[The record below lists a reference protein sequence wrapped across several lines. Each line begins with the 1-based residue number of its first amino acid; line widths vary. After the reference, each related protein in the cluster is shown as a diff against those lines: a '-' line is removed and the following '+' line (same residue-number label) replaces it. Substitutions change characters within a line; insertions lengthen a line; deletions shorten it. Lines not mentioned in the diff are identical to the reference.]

1 MFIFLWICIQII
13 AEVLPVSSS
22 GHIFLLQ
29 KIWSCL
35 SFTVPLDHPW
45 QTIDFILH
53 VPTFLVLLFFFFG
66 RWWQMIFD
74 RPISTAVF
82 YEPAAWIKMARVLV
96 FLACS
101 SVITTLF
108 WWKRY
113 YGYFAVP
120 VSVGF
125 VFTGL
130 ALLSLKFLP
139 RGGACSWWARDGVVL
154 GFVQGSVM
162 NAGFSRFAFSLLAG
176 RLLGYEA
183 RTALAIAFLIEM
195 PLLFGAGIKG
205 IWEIYQAP
213 EIFREYFAIHGVFVM
228 LIATI
233 LSYFVLQIVDRMV
246 EKGKLHYVAGYMIVP
261 FVTCLVFERCS

>member
-1 MFIFLWICIQII
+1 MFIFLWIFIQIV

-22 GHIFLLQ
+22 GHIFLL
-29 KIWSCL
+29 KRIYSCL

-45 QTIDFILH
+45 QTIDFMLH
-53 VPTFLVLLFFFFG
+53 VPTFLVLLIFFFG

-82 YEPAAWIKMARVLV
+82 FERRSWIQIARVLL
-96 FLACS
+96 FLGCS
-101 SVITTLF
+101 STITTLF

-125 VFTGL
+125 VFTAL
-130 ALLSLKFLP
+130 ALLALKFLP
-139 RGGACSWWARDGVVL
+139 RGGAASWWARDGVVL

-162 NAGFSRFAFSLLAG
+162 NAGFSRFAFSLLAA
-176 RLLGYEA
+176 RLLGYEP
-183 RTALAIAFLIEM
+183 RTALAVAFLIEM
-195 PLLFGAGIKG
+195 PLLFGAGARG
-205 IWEIYQAP
+205 LWEIYQTP
-213 EIFREYFAIHGVFVM
+213 EMFREYFAIQCVFVM

-233 LSYFVLQIVDRMV
+233 VSYFVLQIVDRMV
-246 EKGKLHYVAGYMIVP
+246 EKGKLHYVAGYMIIP